1 MKKIHAL
8 SLAAI
13 LLLAP
18 IAPVSGDLPLASV
31 VHAAAQQERA
41 ANSSSSTRPT
51 PSAPTPPATSR

>member
-8 SLAAI
+8 SLAAVR
-13 LLLAP
+13 LLAP
-18 IAPVSGDLPLASV
+18 IAPVSDDLPLASA

-51 PSAPTPPATSR
+51 PSALTPPATSR